1 MHLSEI
7 SMCSYK
13 WNEERDEN
21 NSVVSTVLDT
31 CYIMPFIRG
40 ILYVPV
46 MLECVQRR
54 RNYIRRRIIM
64 SSLLL

>member
-13 WNEERDEN
+13 WKEERDEN

-40 ILYVPV
+40 ILYALV
-46 MLECVQRR
+46 MLEYV
-54 RNYIRRRIIM
+54 
-64 SSLLL
+64 